1 MASADFVPIQT
12 KASLLRKR
20 PLQDDFQVTVFE
32 PKKAKANRP
41 KFVRPLSQPE
51 SGDKPDGEEEEAEE
65 DIDDI
70 FSEARR
76 RKRKPKKEDPQVF
89 DISRAR
95 KEVINYGISGLDRD
109 TKLEAKVALAVKLG
123 AKPPKNP
130 YRNYKELLEERK
142 REKQE
147 TDRESRRR
155 KGQSY
160 GAARSYQQQ
169 KQRARDKASNPNSVT
184 RHYGVVNPKMDD
196 RKKRKGK

>member
-1 MASADFVPIQT
+1 MSTADFVPIQT
-12 KASLLRKR
+12 KASLMRKR
-20 PLQDDFQVTVFE
+20 PQQDDFQVTVFE

-41 KFVRPLSQPE
+41 KFVKPKPE
-51 SGDKPDGEEEEAEE
+51 SGDKTDEEAEEE

-76 RKRKPKKEDPQVF
+76 RKRKAKKEDPQVF

-95 KEVINYGISGLDRD
+95 KEVINYGISGLDRE

-123 AKPPKNP
+123 AKPPKNA
-130 YRNYKELLEERK
+130 YRNYKEILEERR
-142 REKQE
+142 REKTE

-169 KQRARDKASNPNSVT
+169 KQRAREKASNPNSVT
-184 RHYGVVNPKMDD
+184 RHYGVVKPKMDD
-196 RKKRKGK
+196 RKKRKAK

>member
-20 PLQDDFQVTVFE
+20 PQEDDFQVTVFE

-41 KFVRPLSQPE
+41 KFVRPLSQPQ
-51 SGDKPDGEEEEAEE
+51 SGDKPDGEDEEAEE
-65 DIDDI
+65 GIDDI

-76 RKRKPKKEDPQVF
+76 RKRKTKKDDPQVF

-109 TKLEAKVALAVKLG
+109 IKLEAKVALAVKLG